1 MINYQKIKDIIS
13 QHGIATSNI
22 VTGDAVKPLHIIG
35 FTGFFKNLDLN
46 KEELLLVSYAPDS
59 ETPKFI
65 LTDHNLYYSK
75 SKKPASVTLGNYS
88 EKVLKGIGESEE
100 IEAVGEVISYIVN
113 RRSEAK
119 KTLNSFVEKYK
130 QLAESE
136 KKNYS
141 NKELFFDGNY
151 LALLLQES
159 EEAIQMCLSLNQDAH
174 FIQSLNLVFSKSD
187 KAIDGIKSEH
197 LLLADLIHAYKLIVK
212 QANEKAMFTMAYF
225 FERLQGNNF
234 AAGISI
240 QRLNEMVTK
249 EKFRANIEKIK
260 DADFIN
266 AKPEY
271 ADEFI
276 LPSILYRMDHLQFM
290 KSGNL
295 LYRFASLLA
304 KADNT
309 VSEEEK
315 EILKQILEKTTKP
328 KTKPEYAAS
337 KEIPKDDSL
346 EKVMLE
352 LNNLIGLEEVKKGI
366 SDLINLMKIE
376 KIRKDKDLENV
387 GISLHSV
394 FLGPPGTGKTTVARL
409 LGRIFKH
416 LGYLKKGHLVETD
429 RAGLV
434 AGYVGQTAI
443 RVNDVV
449 NESVD
454 GVLFID
460 EAYSLAVED
469 GGRDFGQEAVDALV
483 KRMEDL
489 RNQLVVIVAGYTEP
503 LKFFIESNPGLRS
516 RFSRYYKFEHFYPQQ
531 LLAIMQSYCKSAD
544 FTLTEAATGKLLD
557 MFEMMYEKRDDNFG
571 NARVVRNV
579 FERCVQNQ
587 ANRLVNIPELTV
599 HLLQTIEEQDINEPK
614 YMVDQVFFT
623 KSEK

>member
-1 MINYQKIKDIIS
+1 MMNYQKIKDIIS
-13 QHGIATSNI
+13 QNGIASSNV
-22 VTGDAVKPLHIIG
+22 VTGDDVNPLHIIG
-35 FTGFFKNLDLN
+35 FTGFFKNLDLK
-46 KEELLLVSYAPDS
+46 KEELLLVSYVPD
-59 ETPKFI
+59 TDTAKFI
-65 LTDHNLYYSK
+65 LTDHTLYYSK
-75 SKKPASVTLGNYS
+75 NNKPESVALGNYS
-88 EKVLKGIGESEE
+88 EIVLKGIGNSEE
-100 IEAVGEVISYIVN
+100 IDVVSEVISYVAN

-119 KTLNSFVEKYK
+119 KTLDSFVDRYK

-136 KKNYS
+136 KKNYT

-151 LALLLQES
+151 LEMLLQES
-159 EEAIQMCLSLNQDAH
+159 EEAIQMCHSLNQDAH
-174 FIQSLNLVFSKSD
+174 FIQSLNLIFSPTD
-187 KAIDGIKSEH
+187 TAIDGVKSEH
-197 LLLADLIHAYKLIVK
+197 LLLADFIHIYKLIGK
-212 QANEKAMFTMAYF
+212 QENEKAMFTMAYF

-234 AAGISI
+234 AEGISI

-260 DADFIN
+260 N
-266 AKPEY
+266 ASFLNVKPEY

-276 LPSILYRMDHLQFM
+276 LPSILYRMDHLQFI

-295 LYRFASLLA
+295 LYRFASLIA

-315 EILKQILEKTTKP
+315 VILKQILEKTAKP
-328 KTKPEYAAS
+328 KTKQDFTVS

-346 EKVMLE
+346 EKVMFE
-352 LNNLIGLEEVKKGI
+352 LNNLIGLEEVKKSI

-376 KIRKDKDLENV
+376 KIRKEKDLVNV
-387 GISLHSV
+387 GFTLHSV

-416 LGYLKKGHLVETD
+416 LEYLKKGHLVEMD

-449 NESVD
+449 QESKD

-460 EAYSLAVED
+460 EAYSLTVED
-469 GGRDFGQEAVDALV
+469 GGRDFGKEAVDALV

-516 RFSRYYKFEHFYPQQ
+516 RFSRYYKFEHFYPEQ

-544 FTLTEAATGKLLD
+544 FNLTEGATVKLLD
-557 MFEMMYEKRDDNFG
+557 MFEMMYERRDDNFG

-587 ANRLVNIPELTV
+587 ANRLVNLPELTV
-599 HLLQTIEEQDINEPK
+599 NLLQTIEEQDVNEPK

-623 KSEK
+623 KSEN